1 MILGEIWVRLGAF
14 EEAVGVDVIG
24 LRIYVFLN
32 KKRLLGCK
40 IARL

>member
-1 MILGEIWVRLGAF
+1 MGKVGGFWGV
-14 EEAVGVDVIG
+14 VGVDVIG

-40 IARL
+40 MTQL